1 MHARSLSGYASAR
14 RAVQAATIFLVV
26 LLLVVVVFPFFWM
39 VSASI
44 RPDMYTVSD
53 KLYLLPPKLT
63 AEHYVNVFVNANL
76 GRIFFNTSLVS
87 LSTVATC
94 LVVIVPAAYAIA
106 ILRVRGSALISR
118 LVLSLQMI
126 PGIMLVVPLYII
138 LRSFHLLNTYYGLIV
153 SYTTFTIPFCFLLAS
168 SYYRSLPM
176 ELFESAFIDGAS
188 RFEAMIRIAVPLS
201 APGLMTTGVYAF
213 LLSWSDFLFANTF
226 TSSIATRTLTVE
238 VTHLLGNWGQQWGD
252 LTAGA
257 TVTTVPV
264 LIVFVLAHR
273 YIVEGLTAGAVKG

>member
-1 MHARSLSGYASAR
+1 
-14 RAVQAATIFLVV
+14 
-26 LLLVVVVFPFFWM
+26 
-39 VSASI
+39 
-44 RPDMYTVSD
+44 
-53 KLYLLPPKLT
+53 
-63 AEHYVNVFVNANL
+63 
-76 GRIFFNTSLVS
+76 
-87 LSTVATC
+87 
-94 LVVIVPAAYAIA
+94 
-106 ILRVRGSALISR
+106 
-118 LVLSLQMI
+118 MI

-138 LRSFHLLNTYYGLIV
+138 LKNYHLLNTYYGLII

-168 SYYRSLPM
+168 SYYRSLPL

-188 RFEAMIRIAVPLS
+188 RFQAMLRIAVPLS

-238 VTHLLGNWGQQWGD
+238 VSHLLGNWGEQWGD

-257 TVTTVPV
+257 TVTTIPV
-264 LIVFVLAHR
+264 LIVFILAHR